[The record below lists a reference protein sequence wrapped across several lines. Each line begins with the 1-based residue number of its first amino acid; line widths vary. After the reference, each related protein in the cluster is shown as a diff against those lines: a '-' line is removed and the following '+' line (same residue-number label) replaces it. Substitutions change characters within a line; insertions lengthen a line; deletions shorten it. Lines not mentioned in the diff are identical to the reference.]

1 MWYIFFVS
9 NLIFASFFN
18 QPHLAE
24 YQRKQK
30 ERFVPIT
37 LSQNEPIFKKAKR
50 SDSVEP
56 LEDCLTSKLPEL
68 PDDLKK
74 KQHDIEISAG
84 YRQPTPPKK
93 EAQRPKSNHQ
103 RHGRYTVG
111 AHQIDSDFLDKIIE
125 SELSD
130 PLAILKLIRNHSNI
144 GFLYMTTAVD
154 KSSIN
159 YNPYNVKCVVFSWFR
174 YLCCFQDLFFIQN
187 LRKIVNWW

>member
-1 MWYIFFVS
+1 MNRS
-9 NLIFASFFN
+9 S
-18 QPHLAE
+18 
-24 YQRKQK
+24 RKPREVILWNPSKIAWPQN
-30 ERFVPIT
+30 F
-37 LSQNEPIFKKAKR
+37 LSSLMIW
-50 SDSVEP
+50 
-56 LEDCLTSKLPEL
+56 
-68 PDDLKK
+68 KK

-187 LRKIVNWW
+187 LRKIVNWC